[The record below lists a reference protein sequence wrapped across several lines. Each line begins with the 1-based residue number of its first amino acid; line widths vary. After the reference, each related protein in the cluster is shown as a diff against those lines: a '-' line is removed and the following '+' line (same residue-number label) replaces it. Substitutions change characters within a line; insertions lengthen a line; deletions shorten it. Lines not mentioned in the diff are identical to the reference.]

1 MAALAWLFIAHCASA
16 EGLPR
21 ERIEDFIVP
30 PMSLGEAL
38 NDKGV
43 WQLLNSG
50 GAETGYV
57 FETSVMAPLP
67 GFSGAPIN
75 ILVVLDLE
83 AIRRRAC

>member
-38 NDKGV
+38 MTRA
-43 WQLLNSG
+43 SG
-50 GAETGYV
+50 
-57 FETSVMAPLP
+57 
-67 GFSGAPIN
+67 N
-75 ILVVLDLE
+75 
-83 AIRRRAC
+83 C